1 MADRGPAVAHAQ
13 PGTGGR
19 TLKPEPGVHAE
30 PGRRGL
36 PPVSRRLRTILIMGI
51 TAVAILAA
59 AAVTNSKPSS
69 VGGLTPVDLVGI
81 PTGPA
86 PIVGQPAPDFV
97 ATDVEGKQVRVS
109 DLKGSVVWLTFG
121 ASWCQP
127 CRAENPDIK
136 ATSEAFRD
144 RGVVVVQVYI
154 NQDTASVVDYASRVG
169 LTYTKIADADDQI
182 ATNYR
187 ILGIPAHF
195 FIDRDG
201 VLRQLRVGT
210 LDAATMESILTE
222 LAG

>member
-1 MADRGPAVAHAQ
+1 MERSTIQPRTPAGARAEV
-13 PGTGGR
+13 GR
-19 TLKPEPGVHAE
+19 SGSLLAS
-30 PGRRGL
+30 GRA
-36 PPVSRRLRTILIMGI
+36 RTILIMAATATAILIAAILSNRPASATGI
-51 TAVAILAA
+51 TPIDLA
-59 AAVTNSKPSS
+59 
-69 VGGLTPVDLVGI
+69 GI
-81 PTGPA
+81 PSGPA
-86 PIVGQPAPDFV
+86 PIVGQPAPDFS
-97 ATDVEGKQVRVS
+97 ATTVDGNPVRLS
-109 DLKGSVVWLTFG
+109 ELKGSVVWLTFG

-136 ATSEAFRD
+136 ASYEAFRD

-154 NQDTASVVDYASRVG
+154 TESAATVAEYAGRLGLAYVKVADT
-169 LTYTKIADADDQI
+169 DDSI

-210 LDAATMESILTE
+210 LDAAAMQAILTE

>member
-1 MADRGPAVAHAQ
+1 MA
-13 PGTGGR
+13 
-19 TLKPEPGVHAE
+19 L
-30 PGRRGL
+30 
-36 PPVSRRLRTILIMGI
+36 
-51 TAVAILAA
+51 TAVAIV
-59 AAVTNSKPSS
+59 AAVVLTNRPTAAE
-69 VGGLTPVDLVGI
+69 GLTPVDLVGI
-81 PTGPA
+81 PSGPA
-86 PIVGQPAPDFV
+86 PIVGQAAPDFV
-97 ATDVEGKQVRVS
+97 ATDVDGKQVRVS

-136 ATSEAFRD
+136 ATWEAFRD

-169 LTYTKIADADDQI
+169 LGYTKIADTTDTI

-195 FIDRDG
+195 FIDREG

-210 LDAATMESILTE
+210 LDAVTMQSILTE

>member
-1 MADRGPAVAHAQ
+1 MQTRLPAAAHA
-13 PGTGGR
+13 PRRGGR
-19 TLKPEPGVHAE
+19 SSQPAPVANIQ
-30 PGRRGL
+30 PAPRGL
-36 PPVSRRLRTILIMGI
+36 PTVSRRLRTILVMTVTG
-51 TAVAILAA
+51 VAILAA
-59 AAVTNSKPSS
+59 AAIATTRPRAA
-69 VGGLTPVDLVGI
+69 GGLTPVDLAGI

-97 ATDVEGKQVRVS
+97 ATDVDGKQVRVS

-144 RGVVVVQVYI
+144 RGVVVLQVYI
-154 NQDTASVVDYASRVG
+154 NQDTASVVDYASRIG
-169 LTYTKIADADDQI
+169 LSYTKIADSDDQI

-201 VLRQLRVGT
+201 VLRQLKVGT
-210 LDAATMESILTE
+210 LDAATMQSILTE